1 MSSNEH
7 PPEPA
12 EVVKAVEYVNF
23 YEDKIE
29 VVRHVNGMAYVS
41 MRPLVENMGL
51 DWKTQH
57 RKLEADWGALNC
69 EHMTT
74 VGSDG
79 ALRKMVCVP
88 FKKLFG
94 WLMTVNPKKVRP
106 EIRPKVALYREE
118 SCTALES
125 YWSTGVAIRPGAT
138 VEDVDLSNNLAVVQA
153 LNAQTAMYLKVHN
166 KLVETKVELTKTN
179 ATLVEAIETVE
190 EQKPMVEAFNTLM
203 KRDGTLDMGELAA
216 NLADV
221 TNGMGRNS
229 FIAWMRSVDIL
240 CKESCKATQVH
251 IAAKT
256 FKNVLRTDSSG
267 RAHSNAV
274 AYMSGVEYTRDRWN
288 TYLATERKGVHFT
301 KEELQDLRN
310 RFPGEKG
317 AAHHAL
323 AGVINLNG
331 GN

>member
-1 MSSNEH
+1 MRTKEH
-7 PPEPA
+7 PVEPA
-12 EVVKAVEYVNF
+12 EVVKAVEYVDF
-23 YEDKIE
+23 YEDKVE
-29 VVRHVNGMAYVS
+29 VVRHFDGAAYVS

-51 DWKTQH
+51 SWRAQCI
-57 RKLEADWGALNC
+57 KLKDQQDDFNCADIRAVGADGKSRQ
-69 EHMTT
+69 MTCMP
-74 VGSDG
+74 VDN
-79 ALRKMVCVP
+79 
-88 FKKLFG
+88 LFG
-94 WLMTVNPKKVRP
+94 WLMTVNVNKVKP
-106 EIRPKVALYREE
+106 ELRPKLVRYKKEICVALKDY
-118 SCTALES
+118 TT
-125 YWSTGVAIRPGAT
+125 TGVAIRPGAT

-166 KLVETKVELTKTN
+166 KLVETKVELTKTK
-179 ATLVEAIETVE
+179 ATLVESIETVE
-190 EQKPMVEAFNTLM
+190 EQKPKVEAFNTLM

-251 IAAKT
+251 IAAKR

-310 RFPGEKG
+310 RFPGERG
-317 AAHHAL
+317 ASYHAL